1 MRIKTMNI
9 PGTKIATLVAMACAH
24 CAMAQAPAATAA
36 YSQTGAP
43 LAATATNQAPAPAA
57 AGPALDVSLDAARAA
72 LKTCAGIDQKIGVT
86 VVDSAGIPKV
96 VLASDGA
103 SARGVQSSTNKA
115 LTALAF
121 QAATSELGEKSGS
134 DAHLREQLAGNPIYN
149 PRAGGL
155 LLKRGT
161 TVLGAVGVGGA
172 KGSEKD
178 ETCAKAA
185 LGVLE
190 ARSSPHQGGS

>member
-1 MRIKTMNI
+1 M
-9 PGTKIATLVAMACAH
+9 KIWSANTSTLVALACTQ
-24 CAMAQAPAATAA
+24 CVMAQTPAVTPV

-43 LAATATNQAPAPAA
+43 LAATATNQPPAPAA
-57 AGPALDVSLDAARAA
+57 AGPALDAALDAARAA
-72 LKTCAGIDQKIGVT
+72 LKTCAGIEQKIGVT

-121 QAATSELGEKSGS
+121 QAATRELGERSRN
-134 DAHLREQLAGNPIYN
+134 DAHLSEQLAGNPMFN

-155 LLKRGT
+155 LLKHGNV
-161 TVLGAVGVGGA
+161 VLGAVGVGGA

-178 ETCAKAA
+178 EACAKAA
-185 LGVLE
+185 LKVLE
-190 ARSSPHQGGS
+190 SRLSTRERGS